1 MRIILFAALF
11 LLPISAVAALPL
23 HNVAPEAMHHRH
35 HPLTGKKLHNTA
47 AVHHPVTGRYLNP
60 VRRHPLTGKKLHNTA
75 KAGLDVHQMHKDTNI
90 HKMPIQ
96 HFNDKSLV
104 FDRKH

>member
-1 MRIILFAALF
+1 MRIILLAALF
-11 LLPISAVAALPL
+11 FLPISAVAALPL

-47 AVHHPVTGRYLNP
+47 AVHHP
-60 VRRHPLTGKKLHNTA
+60 
-75 KAGLDVHQMHKDTNI
+75 GLDVHQMHKDANI
-90 HKMPIQ
+90 HKMPTH